1 MNIHNRWF
9 QLGAALVAMIMIAN
23 FQYGW
28 TLFVKPIQQGTG
40 WNLSDIQWAFT
51 LFILFQTWV
60 QPCQGWLIDRLGPRW
75 FISVAGLLCGIGWGC
90 LGVATTLPTFY
101 ALYATAG
108 VGAALVYGGS
118 IGLALKWFTERR
130 GLASG
135 IMAAGFGGGTA
146 VTLPFLASILHS
158 HGYHTAFAW
167 SGAVQGLLILI
178 VAQFLRHP
186 AGAAVGSP
194 VAKSA
199 AAPVST
205 PRQFTTGEMLRTPQ
219 FYALYAMMVMMAT
232 GGLLVTAQ
240 AGPMAHSWGIG
251 VATLTL
257 AASLSPLANG
267 GSRIFWGWVSDRFGR
282 ALTMG
287 VAFALQSGSLLMVL
301 ALGKLSDAWFAL
313 TLVFSYFTWGEVFSL
328 FPSIVGDYYGTRHAT
343 SNYGVMYSA
352 KGVASIIGGGLSAM
366 LYERFGTWS
375 AAFYGSATL
384 ALLVQHRTG
393 SRCRRREAGH
403 HDEQVLVIPVAGD
416 RQLFERLG
424 LDLTAHFRAV
434 GLQGDGLRIDP
445 HRFGDS
451 ADLQRDCD
459 CGARGSSTRR
469 ATRGNCRFPCSSART
484 SASATR
490 ALSGSPMET
499 GGMQRASGMAP

>member
-90 LGVATTLPTFY
+90 LGVASTLPTFY

-194 VAKSA
+194 VA
-199 AAPVST
+199 
-205 PRQFTTGEMLRTPQ
+205 R
-219 FYALYAMMVMMAT
+219 
-232 GGLLVTAQ
+232 AQ
-240 AGPMAHSWGIG
+240 RLP
-251 VATLTL
+251 
-257 AASLSPLANG
+257 SPLP
-267 GSRIFWGWVSDRFGR
+267 GS
-282 ALTMG
+282 
-287 VAFALQSGSLLMVL
+287 SLPV
-301 ALGKLSDAWFAL
+301 
-313 TLVFSYFTWGEVFSL
+313 
-328 FPSIVGDYYGTRHAT
+328 
-343 SNYGVMYSA
+343 
-352 KGVASIIGGGLSAM
+352 
-366 LYERFGTWS
+366 
-375 AAFYGSATL
+375 
-384 ALLVQHRTG
+384 
-393 SRCRRREAGH
+393 RCS
-403 HDEQVLVIPVAGD
+403 
-416 RQLFERLG
+416 ERL
-424 LDLTAHFRAV
+424 
-434 GLQGDGLRIDP
+434 
-445 HRFGDS
+445 
-451 ADLQRDCD
+451 
-459 CGARGSSTRR
+459 SSTRC
-469 ATRGNCRFPCSSART
+469 TR
-484 SASATR
+484 
-490 ALSGSPMET
+490 
-499 GGMQRASGMAP
+499 